1 MIRRFVPVYLIT
13 GFLESGKTTLG
24 LTILGNERFTNG
36 GKTLIVCCEDG
47 EKEWDAKSLE
57 KYKGVLVML
66 EEEEEILTIYRE
78 DEKAYID
85 LDFRAFEIKTLRL
98 SIG

>member
-47 EKEWDAKSLE
+47 EAEWDSKSLE
-57 KYKGVLVML
+57 KNKGVLVML
-66 EEEEEILTIYRE
+66 EDEEELLAVMKVFGEMLEDTEI
-78 DEKAYID
+78 
-85 LDFRAFEIKTLRL
+85 RL
-98 SIG
+98 

>member
-36 GKTLIVCCEDG
+36 GKTLIICCEDG
-47 EKEWDAKSLE
+47 EKEWDAASLA
-57 KYKGVLVML
+57 KGKGVLVML
-66 EEEEEILTIYRE
+66 EDEEEFTAARLQALE
-78 DEKAYID
+78 DEH
-85 LDFRAFEIKTLRL
+85 
-98 SIG
+98 